1 MILVQL
7 FQIAQKSIIMNKLL
21 LPLKLSNV
29 TENMISIHDYLKNS
43 YNEKKEWLAESI
55 AFFKDFAQME
65 EEFRQELLNKN
76 EYCICLEGE
85 MLSEKDIH
93 TRSLEENY

>member
-1 MILVQL
+1 
-7 FQIAQKSIIMNKLL
+7 MNRLL

-43 YNEKKEWLAESI
+43 YNEKKGWLADSI
-55 AFFKDFAQME
+55 SFFKDFAQME

-76 EYCICLEGE
+76 EYCIYLEGE
-85 MLSEKDIH
+85 MVSEKDILS
-93 TRSLEENY
+93 RSMEENY

>member
-1 MILVQL
+1 
-7 FQIAQKSIIMNKLL
+7 MNKLL

-65 EEFRQELLNKN
+65 EEFRQELQNKN
-76 EYCICLEGE
+76 EFQNLLI
-85 MLSEKDIH
+85 
-93 TRSLEENY
+93 

>member
-1 MILVQL
+1 MELNL
-7 FQIAQKSIIMNKLL
+7 IIMNKLL
-21 LPLKLSNV
+21 LPLKLSTV
-29 TENMISIHDYLKNS
+29 TENMLSFQDFLKNS

-65 EEFRQELLNKN
+65 EEFRQELLSRN

-85 MLSEKDIH
+85 MVSEKEILS
-93 TRSLEENY
+93 RPMEENY

>member
-1 MILVQL
+1 MVQL

>member
-1 MILVQL
+1 M
-7 FQIAQKSIIMNKLL
+7 SKLL

-43 YNEKKEWLAESI
+43 YNEKKEWLSESI

-85 MLSEKDIH
+85 MVSEKDILA
-93 TRSLEENY
+93 RSMEENY

>member
-1 MILVQL
+1 
-7 FQIAQKSIIMNKLL
+7 MNKLL

-65 EEFRQELLNKN
+65 EEFRQELQNKN
-76 EYCICLEGE
+76 EFCICLEGE
-85 MLSEKDIH
+85 MITEKDIH
-93 TRSLEENY
+93 SRSMEENY

>member
-1 MILVQL
+1 
-7 FQIAQKSIIMNKLL
+7 MNKLL
-21 LPLKLSNV
+21 LPLKFSTV
-29 TENMISIHDYLKNS
+29 TENMLSFQDFLKNS

-65 EEFRQELLNKN
+65 EEFRQELMNRN

-85 MLSEKDIH
+85 MVSEKEILS
-93 TRSLEENY
+93 RPMEENY

>member
-1 MILVQL
+1 
-7 FQIAQKSIIMNKLL
+7 MNKLL

-29 TENMISIHDYLKNS
+29 TENMISIHDYLKSS
-43 YNEKKEWLAESI
+43 YNEKKEWLSESI

-65 EEFRQELLNKN
+65 EEFRQELLNKS

-85 MLSEKDIH
+85 MVSEKDILA
-93 TRSLEENY
+93 RSMEENY

>member
-7 FQIAQKSIIMNKLL
+7 FQIAQKPIIMNKLL

-29 TENMISIHDYLKNS
+29 TENMLSIHDFLKNS

-85 MLSEKDIH
+85 MLTEKDIL
-93 TRSLEENY
+93 TRSMEENY

>member
-1 MILVQL
+1 
-7 FQIAQKSIIMNKLL
+7 MNKLL

-43 YNEKKEWLAESI
+43 YNEKKEWLSESI
-55 AFFKDFAQME
+55 SFFKDFAQME

-85 MLSEKDIH
+85 MLTEKDIL
-93 TRSLEENY
+93 TRSMEENY

>member
-1 MILVQL
+1 
-7 FQIAQKSIIMNKLL
+7 MNKLL

-43 YNEKKEWLAESI
+43 YNEKREWLAESI
-55 AFFKDFAQME
+55 GFFKDFAQME

-85 MLSEKDIH
+85 MVSEKDILS
-93 TRSLEENY
+93 RSMEENY

>member
-1 MILVQL
+1 MELNLV
-7 FQIAQKSIIMNKLL
+7 IMNKLL

-29 TENMISIHDYLKNS
+29 TENMLSIHDYLKNS

-65 EEFRQELLNKN
+65 EEFRQELLNRN

-85 MLSEKDIH
+85 MVSEKEILS
-93 TRSLEENY
+93 RPMEENY

>member
-1 MILVQL
+1 M
-7 FQIAQKSIIMNKLL
+7 FQNARKSIIMNKLL

-85 MLSEKDIH
+85 MLSEKDIL
-93 TRSLEENY
+93 TRSMEENY

>member
-1 MILVQL
+1 
-7 FQIAQKSIIMNKLL
+7 MNKLL
-21 LPLKLSNV
+21 LPLKFSTV
-29 TENMISIHDYLKNS
+29 TENMLSIQDFLKNS

-65 EEFRQELLNKN
+65 EEFRQELMNRN

-85 MLSEKDIH
+85 MVSEKEILS
-93 TRSLEENY
+93 RPMEENY

>member
-1 MILVQL
+1 MRT
-7 FQIAQKSIIMNKLL
+7 LL
-21 LPLKLSNV
+21 LPLKLTNV

-85 MLSEKDIH
+85 MLSEKEIH
-93 TRSLEENY
+93 SRSMEENY

>member
-1 MILVQL
+1 M
-7 FQIAQKSIIMNKLL
+7 
-21 LPLKLSNV
+21 KLSHV

-65 EEFRQELLNKN
+65 EEFRQELLNKS

>member
-1 MILVQL
+1 M
-7 FQIAQKSIIMNKLL
+7 FQNARKSIIMNKLL

-29 TENMISIHDYLKNS
+29 TENMLSIHDYLKNS

-85 MLSEKDIH
+85 MVSEKDILA
-93 TRSLEENY
+93 RSMEENY

>member
-1 MILVQL
+1 MFLNTR
-7 FQIAQKSIIMNKLL
+7 KSNLMNKLL

>member
-1 MILVQL
+1 
-7 FQIAQKSIIMNKLL
+7 MNKLL
-21 LPLKLSNV
+21 LPLKLSTV
-29 TENMISIHDYLKNS
+29 TENMLSIQDFFKNS
-43 YNEKKEWLAESI
+43 YNERKEWLAESI

-85 MLSEKDIH
+85 MVSEKDILA
-93 TRSLEENY
+93 RSMEENY

>member
-1 MILVQL
+1 
-7 FQIAQKSIIMNKLL
+7 MNKLL

-55 AFFKDFAQME
+55 AFFKDFSQME
-65 EEFRQELLNKN
+65 EEFRQELLNKS

-85 MLSEKDIH
+85 MVTEKDIH
-93 TRSLEENY
+93 SRSMEENY